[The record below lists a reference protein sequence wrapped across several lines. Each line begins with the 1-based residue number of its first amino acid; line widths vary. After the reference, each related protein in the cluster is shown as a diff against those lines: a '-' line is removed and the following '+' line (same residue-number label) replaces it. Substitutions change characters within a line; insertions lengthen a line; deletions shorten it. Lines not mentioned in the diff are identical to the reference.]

1 MNPETTII
9 LAILLGTLLGL
20 IAGAVCWR
28 IAPRCQRCWR
38 RLGSLCQSCSS
49 PGTLVRCPVCGE
61 CGSRK
66 CPNAQDGNAADLAE
80 SVDQERYEV
89 RSGERLPSG
98 ELVRDGL
105 K

>member
-1 MNPETTII
+1 MT
-9 LAILLGTLLGL
+9 AARKG
-20 IAGAVCWR
+20 
-28 IAPRCQRCWR
+28 
-38 RLGSLCQSCSS
+38 
-49 PGTLVRCPVCGE
+49 CGE

-98 ELVRDGL
+98 ELVRDGW